1 MPKSASVTIG
11 GPSGRRLHREPS
23 TRSPLPA
30 GKIGAR
36 GAALLVIDLINPME
50 FDGGDALF
58 GPAMRAAG
66 RIVELGRRARSAGV
80 PVVYVN
86 DNFDCWHLGF
96 RELVDYIRERDPRGR
111 LLADLLAPDPATD
124 HFVLKPL
131 HSAFFQTG
139 LEVLLQRLDAG
150 TLILTGAATEICV
163 LFTAND
169 AYMRGHRVIV
179 PADCVASEQD
189 RDRVDALRLMQRVL
203 DADVRVS
210 GELDLDSLARGA
222 RHAGPH

>member
-1 MPKSASVTIG
+1 MSTPAHLTIA
-11 GPSGRRLHREPS
+11 GPSGRSIHRAPRAS
-23 TRSPLPA
+23 SALLA
-30 GKIGAR
+30 GRNGGG
-36 GAALLVIDLINPME
+36 GAALLVIDLINPMDFE
-50 FDGGDALF
+50 GGDALF
-58 GPAMRAAG
+58 GGAMQAAG
-66 RIVELGRRARSAGV
+66 RIVELERRARSAAI

-96 RELVDYIRERDPRGR
+96 RELVDYIRARDPRGR

-150 TLILTGAATEICV
+150 TLILTGVATEICV
-163 LFTAND
+163 FFTAND

-189 RDRVDALRLMQRVL
+189 GDRISALRLMQRVL
-203 DADVRVS
+203 AADVS
-210 GELDLDSLARGA
+210 ISTELDLALLARPTHSMP
-222 RHAGPH
+222 R